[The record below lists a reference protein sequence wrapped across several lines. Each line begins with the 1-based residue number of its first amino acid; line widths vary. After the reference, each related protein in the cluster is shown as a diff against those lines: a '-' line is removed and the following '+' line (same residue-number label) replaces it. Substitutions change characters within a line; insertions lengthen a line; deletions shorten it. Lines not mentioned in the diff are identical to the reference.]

1 MNTSLNESTK
11 QLSIFNLQIVG
22 EAYQNLKLKII
33 QVTSNRIKKRIN
45 NFVTNT
51 YSSNRKLKEN
61 NKAKQIGTVLLKIEI
76 IMVSY

>member
-61 NKAKQIGTVLLKIEI
+61 NKAKQMGTALLKIEI

>member
-22 EAYQNLKLKII
+22 EAYQNLKLKISRLLAI
-33 QVTSNRIKKRIN
+33 GSKGRIN
-45 NFVTNT
+45 NFVINT